1 MKKNLLTFAVAAAIM
16 VPGLAFAADSSNNDT
31 GPVLYGY
38 AQITGAQQF
47 GVKNAPSYGGTS
59 LSIFANK
66 NDNGS
71 GLVFGA
77 NRIRLGVKGEAVP
90 GVTYNFM
97 AAFDGGGTGKIHIA
111 EINWAPVPFAQLE
124 VGKFKAPEG
133 FEYNTVGGNELTFIN
148 RNMGES
154 LLPRIDAGAM
164 LHASDVMGTGIGYA
178 VGMFDNSGGSNI
190 FGQQTLFSGGNT
202 YGGGQGFSGPF
213 PTNGSGSYIWSGRLS
228 YTFNPLLKA
237 EISGSLGRADSG
249 TGFVNSNSQISSWN
263 AGIRGGLMGISYAA
277 GYTRTNGG
285 VPYDYSYRYD
295 APLLLQADRDLTG
308 NRTINASEW
317 HVSLAANLYKMTL
330 TPSWLDI
337 EPAVRYDQFNISD
350 VNGTA
355 DNTGHL
361 SNVTIG
367 LNYYVNPNNPHAAEM
382 QINYIVPTA
391 GGSMDQSYP
400 NYRGSVPYR
409 GYAYNTLLLQFQAG
423 F

>member
-1 MKKNLLTFAVAAAIM
+1 M

-47 GVKNAPSYGGTS
+47 GVSNQGSEYEFTNNHLRKFDRP
-59 LSIFANK
+59 
-66 NDNGS
+66 NGS
-71 GLVFGA
+71 GLAFGA

-97 AAFDGGGTGKIHIA
+97 AAFDGGKTGHIHIA

-190 FGQQTLFSGGNT
+190 FHQQTLFSGGNT
-202 YGGGQGFSGPF
+202 TGGGQGNSGNF
-213 PTNGSGSYIWSGRLS
+213 PTNGSGGYIWSGRLS
-228 YTFNPLLKA
+228 YTLNPLLKA
-237 EISGSLGRADSG
+237 EISGSLGRADSSAAV
-249 TGFVNSNSQISSWN
+249 VNSNSQISSWN

-285 VPYDYSYRYD
+285 VLYYTTSGGMRHY
-295 APLLLQADRDLTG
+295 LLDGELDTTG
-308 NRTINASEW
+308 NGTVNASDW
-317 HVSLAANLYKMTL
+317 HASLAANLYKMTL

-337 EPAVRYDQFNISD
+337 EPAVRYDQFSISD
-350 VNGTA
+350 VDGTA
-355 DNTGHL
+355 ENTGHL
-361 SNVTIG
+361 SNVTVG
-367 LNYYVNPNNPHAAEM
+367 LNYYVNPNNPHAAEV

-400 NYRGSVPYR
+400 SYRGIVPCC

>member
-16 VPGLAFAADSSNNDT
+16 VPGLAFAADSSNNNT

-47 GVKNAPSYGGTS
+47 GVSNAPANTGNTPFGT
-59 LSIFANK
+59 
-66 NDNGS
+66 DNGS

-97 AAFDGGGTGKIHIA
+97 AAFDGGGTGKIRIA

-178 VGMFDNSGGSNI
+178 VGMFDNSGGSNM

-237 EISGSLGRADSG
+237 EISGSLGRADSPAVL
-249 TGFVNSNSQISSWN
+249 TNSQIASWN
-263 AGIRGGLMGISYAA
+263 VGVRGGLMGLSYAA

-285 VPYDYSYRYD
+285 VPYDDILD
-295 APLLLQADRDLTG
+295 AANDLTG
-308 NRTINASEW
+308 NGTINASEW
-317 HVSLAANLYKMTL
+317 HASLAANLYKMTL

-337 EPAVRYDQFNISD
+337 EPAVRYDQFNVAD

-361 SNVTIG
+361 SNVTVG

-382 QINYIVPTA
+382 QINYIIPSA
-391 GGSMDQSYP
+391 GGSMDQAYGPS
-400 NYRGSVPYR
+400 YRGYVPYR

>member
-1 MKKNLLTFAVAAAIM
+1 MKKNILTFAVAAAIM

-47 GVKNAPSYGGTS
+47 GVSNAPGINNGD
-59 LSIFANK
+59 K
-66 NDNGS
+66 GS
-71 GLVFGA
+71 GLAFGA

-97 AAFDGGGTGKIHIA
+97 AAFDGGKTGHIHIA

-178 VGMFDNSGGSNI
+178 VGMFDNSIS
-190 FGQQTLFSGGNT
+190 GQQTLFSGGNT
-202 YGGGQGFSGPF
+202 TGGGQGVSGNF

-228 YTFNPLLKA
+228 YTLNPLLKA
-237 EISGSLGRADSG
+237 EISGSLGRADSPA
-249 TGFVNSNSQISSWN
+249 VNSNSQISSWN

-285 VPYDYSYRYD
+285 VLYYYATNFGM
-295 APLLLQADRDLTG
+295 APIYLLDGNRDQTG
-308 NRTINASEW
+308 NNTVNASDW

-337 EPAVRYDQFNISD
+337 EPAVRYDQFSISD
-350 VNGTA
+350 VKGTA
-355 DNTGHL
+355 ENTGHL
-361 SNVTIG
+361 SNVTVG
-367 LNYYVNPNNPHAAEM
+367 LNYYVNPNNPHAAEV
-382 QINYIVPTA
+382 QVNYIVPTA
-391 GGSMDQSYP
+391 GGSMDQYYP
-400 NYRGSVPYR
+400 FYRGYVPCC

>member
-47 GVKNAPSYGGTS
+47 GVSNAPEGS
-59 LSIFANK
+59 N
-66 NDNGS
+66 NDKGS

-97 AAFDGGGTGKIHIA
+97 AAFDGGGTGNIHIA

-178 VGMFDNSGGSNI
+178 VGMFDNSIS
-190 FGQQTLFSGGNT
+190 GQQTLFSGGNT
-202 YGGGQGFSGPF
+202 TGGGQGVSGNF

-228 YTFNPLLKA
+228 YTLNPLLKA
-237 EISGSLGRADSG
+237 EISGSLGRADSPA
-249 TGFVNSNSQISSWN
+249 VNSNSQISSWN
-263 AGIRGGLMGISYAA
+263 AGIRA
-277 GYTRTNGG
+277 TNH
-285 VPYDYSYRYD
+285 DYS
-295 APLLLQADRDLTG
+295 PKT
-308 NRTINASEW
+308 
-317 HVSLAANLYKMTL
+317 
-330 TPSWLDI
+330 
-337 EPAVRYDQFNISD
+337 
-350 VNGTA
+350 TA
-355 DNTGHL
+355 TTT
-361 SNVTIG
+361 SST
-367 LNYYVNPNNPHAAEM
+367 
-382 QINYIVPTA
+382 
-391 GGSMDQSYP
+391 
-400 NYRGSVPYR
+400 
-409 GYAYNTLLLQFQAG
+409 
-423 F
+423 